1 MEVANQYTDP
11 DTGFKMV
18 PGTQRPDGSWRKPI
32 RVKEGYTPQ
41 DEVAA
46 YESKGRAIANAMAG
60 GYIPGLA
67 QVTVRPAA
75 IPGLPSSI
83 PGLSAAPA
91 PLVAAA
97 KGKKKKKGGS
107 GGQKGEAGGSTAPL
121 VKAMAAATIAPST
134 SSTTS
139 ATVDPAKK
147 LRNLKKKL
155 AAIEALEA
163 KLKSGEVATAEPDQL
178 EKVGRKAEVL
188 KEIFALEM
196 VV

>member
-18 PGTQRPDGSWRKPI
+18 PGTQRPDGTWRKPI

-60 GYIPGLA
+60 GYIPGLP
-67 QVTVRPAA
+67 QVSVKAAA
-75 IPGLPSSI
+75 IPGLPQASSI
-83 PGLSAAPA
+83 PGLSGAPA
-91 PLVAAA
+91 PVVAA

-107 GGQKGEAGGSTAPL
+107 GGQKSEGGGTAPL
-121 VKAMAAATIAPST
+121 VKAMAAATITPSST
-134 SSTTS
+134 STTNS
-139 ATVDPAKK
+139 ATVDPVKK

-163 KLKSGEVATAEPDQL
+163 RLKAGEAAEPDQL